1 MVHGGFS
8 VDEEVVVLGVEDGGV
23 EVVAGERDYRFEMVP
38 EAHGD
43 ELGAVAVGSVE
54 QDERC
59 RTMKTTR
66 KGPSTLFKALFKAP
80 VWLYRGHLGF
90 LFFGGVIV
98 IVHRGR
104 NSGIR
109 YLTGLELLDRR
120 DGELFVLSL
129 WGAKS
134 DWYRNIEANGVD
146 ELWDGTKR
154 TGASFRIVASD
165 EAFGILSNTEKAHER
180 LVRFFWPRMYPGY
193 DFTDESRRTLAGSGV
208 IVAFTAS

>member
-66 KGPSTLFKALFKAP
+66 KGPSTLFKAP